1 MPRHQE
7 PTARLSWKLSKRNSR
22 PSRARPVTE
31 PFIPLGEIVTTH
43 GIAGWL
49 KLKPYNPRTT
59 VLTPTLEVWL
69 EKAGVRCANVIE
81 ASRPYKGQFLLKLSG
96 VDSMSEAEK
105 RVGSTLW
112 VAEQSLDSLPS
123 GKYYHYQAIGLEVF
137 DTEGKR
143 IGVVARTWST
153 PAGELYVVD
162 GALKQHLIPAVK
174 EIIERV
180 DLAAGKMIINPP
192 EGLLDL

>member
-1 MPRHQE
+1 MSQP
-7 PTARLSWKLSKRNSR
+7 L
-22 PSRARPVTE
+22 
-31 PFIPLGEIVTTH
+31 IPLGEIVTTH

-49 KLKPYNPRTT
+49 KLKPYNPQSTI
-59 VLTPTLEVWL
+59 LTPTLEVWL
-69 EKAGVRCANVIE
+69 EKEAVRSVHRIE
-81 ASRPYKGQFLLKLSG
+81 ASRPYKGQFLVKLSG
-96 VDSMSEAEK
+96 LDNLSDAEK
-105 RVGSTLW
+105 RVGSTLRV
-112 VAEQSLDSLPS
+112 VAQSLDPLPP
-123 GKYYHYQAIGLEVF
+123 GQYYHYQVIGLEVF

-162 GALKQHLIPAVK
+162 GAFKEHLIPAVK

-180 DLAAGKMIINPP
+180 DLAAGKLIINPP

>member
-1 MPRHQE
+1 VSE
-7 PTARLSWKLSKRNSR
+7 PL
-22 PSRARPVTE
+22 
-31 PFIPLGEIVTTH
+31 IPLGEIVTTH

-49 KLKPYNPRTT
+49 KLKPYNPQSTT
-59 VLTPTLEVWL
+59 LIPTLEVWL
-69 EKAGVRCANVIE
+69 EKQGARSAHAIE
-81 ASRPYKGQFLLKLSG
+81 ASRPYKGQFLVKLSG
-96 VDSMSEAEK
+96 VDSMSDAQT
-105 RVGSTLW
+105 RIGSTLG
-112 VAEQSLDSLPS
+112 VEAQNLNSLPP
-123 GKYYHYQAIGLEVF
+123 GEYYHYQVIGLEVF

-162 GALKQHLIPAVK
+162 GAVKEHLIPAVK

-192 EGLLDL
+192 QGLLDL

>member
-1 MPRHQE
+1 M
-7 PTARLSWKLSKRNSR
+7 SKRSR
-22 PSRARPVTE
+22 EPSRARPVFE
-31 PFIPLGEIVTTH
+31 LFIPLGEIVTTH
-43 GIAGWL
+43 GITGWL

-59 VLTPTLEVWL
+59 ILTANLEVWL
-69 EKAGVRCANVIE
+69 GQEGARYPHAIE
-81 ASRPYKGQFLLKLSG
+81 ASRPHKGQFLVKLSG

-123 GKYYHYQAIGLEVF
+123 GEYYHYQVIGLEVF

-153 PAGELYVVD
+153 PAGELYVVE
-162 GALKQHLIPAVK
+162 GAFKQHLIPAVK

>member
-1 MPRHQE
+1 MPRRQE
-7 PTARLSWKLSKRNSR
+7 PTARLSWKLSKRSNQPCR
-22 PSRARPVTE
+22 PTPVSE
-31 PFIPLGEIVTTH
+31 PLIPLGEIVTTH

-49 KLKPYNPRTT
+49 KLKPHNPRSTT
-59 VLTPTLEVWL
+59 LIPTLEVWL
-69 EKAGVRCANVIE
+69 EKEGVQSAHRIE
-81 ASRPYKGQFLLKLSG
+81 ASHPYKGQFLLKLSG
-96 VDSMSEAEK
+96 VDSMSDAET

-112 VAEQSLDSLPS
+112 VTAQSLDPLPP
-123 GKYYHYQAIGLEVF
+123 GEYYHYEVIGLEVF

-162 GALKQHLIPAVK
+162 GAFKEHLIPAVK

>member
-1 MPRHQE
+1 VFE
-7 PTARLSWKLSKRNSR
+7 S
-22 PSRARPVTE
+22 
-31 PFIPLGEIVTTH
+31 FIALGEIVTTH

-59 VLTPTLEVWL
+59 ILAANLEVWL
-69 EKAGVRCANVIE
+69 GQEGARYPHAIE
-81 ASRPYKGQFLLKLSG
+81 ASRPHKGQFLVKLSG

-123 GKYYHYQAIGLEVF
+123 GEYYHYQVIGLEVF

-153 PAGELYVVD
+153 PAGELYIVE
-162 GALKQHLIPAVK
+162 GACKQHLIPAVK